1 MTNRPR
7 LQAAL
12 LLIFGPSLAASACTT
27 AEQADVILTNG
38 HVVTVDSLQPEAE
51 AIAIVDDR
59 ILAVGDNSAI
69 DAHRGPDT
77 DVIDL
82 DGATVVPGLVDAHLH
97 FPNLGADRSR
107 LVELDDA
114 RSMQEA
120 VALVERRVRD
130 LPPGEW
136 LTGSGWHTGNWE
148 IEAWPTA
155 AALDRVAP
163 DNPVAL
169 VGMHSHAS
177 WLNSKA
183 MQAAGI
189 TADRP
194 DPADGVIQRDPV
206 TGEPTGVLIEN
217 AQWIVR
223 EVIPPQQTESL
234 KERIRKSVQ
243 LALSYGFTGTHD
255 IGTSLEAVEA
265 YRELIAGGE
274 FPFRVNGVIRIWQP
288 GEILDTLTAMGPII
302 AEGDHRLTVRSVKMS
317 IDGALG
323 ARGAVMLEPYSDE
336 PDAHGVVRVTPEN
349 LRAILRQSLANGF
362 TAAMHAIGDGGNRI
376 VLDAVEDVL
385 EENPVE
391 DHRMRVEHAQIVALE
406 DIPRFAELGLIASFQ
421 WIHATLDMP
430 WAEDRVGSERIQGG
444 YAWRTFL
451 DQGIRIVGSSDEG
464 ARTFSPFM
472 GMHAAV
478 TRQDSDGNPAGGWYP
493 EQRLT
498 RLEALRSYTLDAAY
512 ASFEEDVL
520 GSITPGKYADL
531 TVLSKDIMTIPA
543 SEILDTQAVMTMVGG
558 EIVFQRTGSPWAS
571 SEAGDAAGG
580 R

>member
-1 MTNRPR
+1 
-7 LQAAL
+7 
-12 LLIFGPSLAASACTT
+12 
-27 AEQADVILTNG
+27 
-38 HVVTVDSLQPEAE
+38 VVTVDPSRPEAE
-51 AIAIVDDR
+51 AVAVAGDR
-59 ILAVGDNSAI
+59 ILAVGTAEQI
-69 DAHRGPDT
+69 GRLEGPDT
-77 DVIDL
+77 EVIDL
-82 DGATVVPGLVDAHLH
+82 DGKTVVPGLVDAHLH

-107 LVELDDA
+107 LVELDGA
-114 RSMQEA
+114 RSIEEA
-120 VALVERRVRD
+120 VALVERRVGG
-130 LPPGEW
+130 LQPGEW

-177 WLNSKA
+177 WLNSRA
-183 MQAAGI
+183 LEAAGI
-189 TADRP
+189 TADRV
-194 DPADGVIQRDPV
+194 DPSDGVIQRDPD
-206 TGEPTGVLIEN
+206 TGEPTGILIEN

-223 EVIPPQQTESL
+223 DVIPPQQTESL
-234 KERIRKSVQ
+234 KDRIRKSVQ
-243 LALSYGFTGTHD
+243 LAHSYGFTGTHD
-255 IGTSLEAVEA
+255 IGTSLEAVAA
-265 YRELIAGGE
+265 YRELIEEGE
-274 FPFRVNGVIRIWQP
+274 LPFRVNGVIRIWRS
-288 GEILDTLTAMGPII
+288 GEILDSLTAMGPII

-336 PDAHGVVRVTPEN
+336 PGAHGVVRVTPED
-349 LRAILRQSLANGF
+349 LRAILQQSLAHGF

-385 EENPVE
+385 AENPVE

-430 WAEDRVGSERIQGG
+430 WAEVRVGPDRIKGG

-451 DQGIRIVGSSDEG
+451 DEGIRIVGSSDEG

-472 GMHAAV
+472 GIHAAV
-478 TRQDSDGNPAGGWYP
+478 ARQDFEGNPPSGWYP
-493 EQRLT
+493 EHRLT
-498 RLEALRSYTLDAAY
+498 RLEALKSYTLDAAY

-520 GSITPGKYADL
+520 GSITPGKFADL
-531 TVLSKDIMTIPA
+531 TVLSKDIMSVPA
-543 SEILDTQAVMTMVGG
+543 AEILETEALMTIVGG
-558 EIVFQRTGSPWAS
+558 EIVFERPGA
-571 SEAGDAAGG
+571 